1 MSDDRRVLVKLR
13 PSNALRAAESRAN
26 LWPLYEP
33 RAGAVGAF
41 GLDSTPQ
48 WFVADLPDGAATP
61 WDLAHAQVAAQLG
74 VAESDVVFAEPDLVH
89 NIFRD
94 GNEEEMRNALA
105 AAGTNCTPID
115 QDATRGKPTGP
126 GFAWHLG
133 DDFTQLGRARSAVP
147 FNNPRT
153 RIAHIDTGYDPN
165 HIVRPAHILTMLERN
180 FVEGENP
187 GSAQD
192 PNRGGMLLDNSGHG
206 PGTLSILA
214 GGLVPPPHNVVLGG
228 APEADILPLRV
239 ASSVVLLRT
248 SALARA
254 LDYAI
259 QQQVDVITMSM
270 GGLPS
275 QAWAEAVDRVYEAGI
290 CYCAAAGNHTG
301 DLPPR
306 VLVYPARY

>member
-48 WFVADLPDGAATP
+48 WFVADLPDGAASP

-89 NIFRD
+89 DIFRD
-94 GNEEEMRNALA
+94 GNEEETRNALA
-105 AAGTNCTPID
+105 AAGTNCTQVD

-133 DDFTQLGRARSAVP
+133 NDFTQLGAARSAVP
-147 FNNPRT
+147 FSDRRT
-153 RIAHIDTGYDPN
+153 RIAHIDTGYDRN
-165 HIVRPAHILTMLERN
+165 QAVKPAHIRTQLERS
-180 FVEGENP
+180 FVEGENSN
-187 GSAQD
+187 SAQD

-206 PGTLSILA
+206 CGTLSILA
-214 GGLVPPPHNVVLGG
+214 GGLVPSANVVLGG
-228 APEADILPLRV
+228 APDADILPLRV
-239 ASSVVLLRT
+239 AS
-248 SALARA
+248 
-254 LDYAI
+254 
-259 QQQVDVITMSM
+259 
-270 GGLPS
+270 
-275 QAWAEAVDRVYEAGI
+275 
-290 CYCAAAGNHTG
+290 
-301 DLPPR
+301 
-306 VLVYPARY
+306 